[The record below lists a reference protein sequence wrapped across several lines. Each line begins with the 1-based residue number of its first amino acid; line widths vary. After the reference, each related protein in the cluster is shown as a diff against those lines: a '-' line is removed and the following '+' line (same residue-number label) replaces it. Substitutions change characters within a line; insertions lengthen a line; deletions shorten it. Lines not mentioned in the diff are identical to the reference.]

1 MARRMLAPGGRPA
14 SPVRELLGIFHDVYR
29 YFVVGLE
36 RLPGAGAERLH
47 AALAVGLAT
56 GVVCFKV
63 EPALVDDP
71 EEDIAAIE
79 PVSAEHGAAGDA
91 TETVELI
98 QHEVFE
104 AVRLDRH

>member
-1 MARRMLAPGGRPA
+1 MSGSGSRLRGPGH
-14 SPVRELLGIFHDVYR
+14 ELLGIFHDVHR
-29 YFVVGLE
+29 HFVVGLE
-36 RLPGAGAERLH
+36 RLLGVGAERLH

-71 EEDIAAIE
+71 EEDITLIE
-79 PVSAEHGAAGDA
+79 SVSAEHGAASDA